1 MTKNLNLPKILTTI
15 PSKVSEDIYQAIKKK
30 RNIIHTIKIWAIIM
44 LLIKVIPEEI
54 FKKLNI

>member
-15 PSKVSEDIYQAIKKK
+15 PSKVSEDISSYKKK